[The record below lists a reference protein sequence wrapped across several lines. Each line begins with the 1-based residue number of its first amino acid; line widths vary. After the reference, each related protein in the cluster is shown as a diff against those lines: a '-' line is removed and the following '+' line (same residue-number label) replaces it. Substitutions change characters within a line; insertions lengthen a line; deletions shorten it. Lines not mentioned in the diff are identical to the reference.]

1 MRKLR
6 HALVLFA
13 LSALTACT
21 RTYYKEFAVD
31 PQERSYP
38 VRAQFDDIKGY
49 LVSRGLRVLFE
60 SDGFIAVE
68 LDTASGASGRTA
80 PSDSLQVRRT
90 ADRVELTLVRR
101 SSGADFAA
109 GQLKTFQDAL
119 ESRLRERTGHAVSI
133 RLVEQ
138 RVSPIT
144 NVQFQ

>member
-6 HALVLFA
+6 HALVLVA

-119 ESRLRERTGHAVSI
+119 ESRLRERTGHGVSI

>member
-1 MRKLR
+1 VPELR
-6 HALVLFA
+6 HALVVLA
-13 LSALTACT
+13 LSALAACT

-38 VRAQFDDIKGY
+38 VHAQFEDIKGY

-68 LDTASGASGRTA
+68 LDTAAGASGRTA
-80 PSDSLQVRRT
+80 PSDSLHVRRT

-101 SSGADFAA
+101 SSGADFQA
-109 GQLKTFQDAL
+109 GQLKTFQDTL
-119 ESRLRERTGHAVSI
+119 EGRLRERTGHAVSL

-138 RVSPIT
+138 RVSPLS

>member
-1 MRKLR
+1 MPKLL
-6 HALVLFA
+6 HALAVVA
-13 LSALTACT
+13 LSALAACT

-31 PQERSYP
+31 PQERGYP
-38 VRAQFDDIKGY
+38 VRAQFEDIKGY
-49 LVSRGLRVLFE
+49 IVSRGLRVLFE

-101 SSGADFAA
+101 SSGGDFQA

-119 ESRLRERTGHAVSI
+119 EARLRERTGHAVSI

-138 RVSPIT
+138 RVSPIS
-144 NVQFQ
+144 NIQFQ